1 MDPFAKTFDEW
12 LQGYMVFQ
20 AKAWKVTKEPIPIE
34 LTALHKE
41 KAILEPLRAEAEG
54 FRAKAV
60 GYYYKSKHEA
70 MNALTD
76 TAATARHDTAKAKCY
91 LQLWAR
97 EDSEGIRDSLIS
109 RGFEIGRALNQREP

>member
-1 MDPFAKTFDEW
+1 MGPFDKSFEEW
-12 LQGYMVFQ
+12 LQGYMAFQ
-20 AKAWKVTKEPIPIE
+20 AKAWQVTKQQIPVE
-34 LTALHKE
+34 LTQLHKE

-60 GYYYKSKHEA
+60 GYYYKAKHDA
-70 MNALTD
+70 MNGLLD

-91 LQLWAR
+91 LELWAR